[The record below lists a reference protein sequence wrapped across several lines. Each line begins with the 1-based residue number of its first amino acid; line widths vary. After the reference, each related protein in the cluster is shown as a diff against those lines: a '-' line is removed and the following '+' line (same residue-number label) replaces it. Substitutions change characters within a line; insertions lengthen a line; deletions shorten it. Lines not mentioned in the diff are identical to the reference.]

1 MRVPIESELQEKS
14 MAMPESQSP
23 RQNFSLGKLQ
33 PTAKQRLERW
43 QKEKFAPRLWKKDYT
58 LWSSKPLPELAD
70 RLGWLILPETMRGQL
85 DDMAA
90 LAKSAKAE
98 GISHVV
104 LLGMGGSSLAPE
116 VFQRTFG
123 NAPGYPELRVL
134 DSTQSESV
142 RAVEA
147 EVDLPRTLFLV
158 SSKSGT
164 TTETLSFFHYFWQRL
179 SQTGSG
185 KKTGAPGSHF
195 VAITDPG
202 TPLEKLA
209 SERSFRRVFPAP
221 EDVGGRYSALTVF
234 GLVPAA
240 LIGVDVR
247 RLLERAGQMAA
258 ACSSTPPSSGGLE
271 NPGLALG
278 AALGESALAG
288 RDKLTL
294 LASPSLDTLP
304 LWIEQ
309 LIAESTGKDGK
320 GIIPVAGEP
329 LGAPETYGTDRLFV
343 RLCMRGEE
351 DAALE
356 SRTAALETAGHLVVR
371 INLSGKEDLGQ
382 EFFRWEVAV
391 AAAGAVLGIH
401 PFNQPDVQLAKKL
414 ASEAMAAKSGRA
426 KGMGDERVKDL
437 SVERGEELKQA
448 LGSWLA
454 EAQSGDYLAIQAYLA
469 PTVRTAAALQSL
481 RAKLRDRLHLAT
493 TVGFGPRFLHSTGQL
508 HKGGPN
514 TGLFLQLV
522 DEPSADLPVPGMTYS
537 FGALIR
543 AQALGDFQAL
553 RQRGRRVLQVSMG
566 NDVPAGLRGL
576 LAALGG

>member
-1 MRVPIESELQEKS
+1 
-14 MAMPESQSP
+14 MATTSSSASSQS
-23 RQNFSLGKLQ
+23 FSLGKLQ
-33 PTAKQRLERW
+33 PGVEAIRQRW
-43 QKEKFAPRLWKKDYT
+43 QAEKFASRLWEKDYT
-58 LWSSKPLPELAD
+58 LWSSKPWPELAD
-70 RLGWLILPETMRGQL
+70 RLGWLTLPETMRGQL

-90 LAKSAKAE
+90 LAESAKAE

-134 DSTQSESV
+134 DSTHPEAV

-147 EVDLPRTLFLV
+147 AVDLPRTLFV
-158 SSKSGT
+158 VASKSGT
-164 TTETLSFFHYFWQRL
+164 TAETLSFFHYFWQRL
-179 SQTGSG
+179 SQTGLG

-209 SERSFRRVFPAP
+209 SERGFRRVFSAP

-247 RLLERAGQMAA
+247 RLLERAGQMAG
-258 ACSSTPPSSGGLE
+258 ACSSPSVHE

-278 AALGESALAG
+278 AVLGETARG
-288 RDKLTL
+288 GQDKLTL
-294 LASPSLDTLP
+294 LASPSLDALP
-304 LWIEQ
+304 RWIEQ

-320 GIIPVAGEP
+320 GIIPVVGEP

-356 SRTAALETAGHLVVR
+356 SQIAALEAAGHPVVR
-371 INLSGKEDLGQ
+371 INLSEKEELGQ

-401 PFNQPDVQLAKKL
+401 PFNQPDVQLAKEL
-414 ASEAMAAKSGRA
+414 AREAMAAKSGRA
-426 KGMGDERVKDL
+426 KGMGDERVREL
-437 SVERGEELKQA
+437 SVERGEELKAA
-448 LGSWLA
+448 LGSWLQ
-454 EAQSGDYLAIQAYLA
+454 EAQAGDYLAIQAYLA
-469 PTVRTAAALQSL
+469 PATGTAAALQNL

-522 DEPSADLPVPGMTYS
+522 DEPATDLPVPETAYS

-553 RQRGRRVLQVSMG
+553 RQRDRRMLQVSLG
-566 NDVPAGLRGL
+566 NDIPAGLRGL
-576 LAALGG
+576 LAALDG

>member
-1 MRVPIESELQEKS
+1 
-14 MAMPESQSP
+14 
-23 RQNFSLGKLQ
+23 
-33 PTAKQRLERW
+33 
-43 QKEKFAPRLWKKDYT
+43 
-58 LWSSKPLPELAD
+58 
-70 RLGWLILPETMRGQL
+70 
-85 DDMAA
+85 A
-90 LAKSAKAE
+90 LAESAKAE

-134 DSTQSESV
+134 DSTHPEAV

-147 EVDLPRTLFLV
+147 AVDLPRTLFLV

-185 KKTGAPGSHF
+185 EKTGAPGSRF

-209 SERSFRRVFPAP
+209 SERGFRRVFSAP

-247 RLLERAGQMAA
+247 RLLERAGQMAG
-258 ACSSTPPSSGGLE
+258 ACSSPSIHEHSGLAE

-278 AALGESALAG
+278 AVLGAAARSG
-288 RDKLTL
+288 QDKLTL
-294 LASPSLDTLP
+294 LASSSLDALP
-304 LWIEQ
+304 QWIEQ

-320 GIIPVAGEP
+320 GIIPVVGEP

-343 RLCMRGEE
+343 RLCIRGEE
-351 DAALE
+351 NAALE
-356 SRTAALETAGHLVVR
+356 SRTAALEAAGHPVVR
-371 INLSGKEDLGQ
+371 INLSEKEDLGQ

-414 ASEAMAAKSGRA
+414 AREAMAAKSGRA
-426 KGMGDERVKDL
+426 KGMGDERVREL
-437 SVERGEELKQA
+437 SVERSEELKGT
-448 LGSWLA
+448 LGSWLQ
-454 EAQSGDYLAIQAYLA
+454 EAQAGDYLAIHAYMA
-469 PTVRTAAALQSL
+469 PAMGTAAALQNL

-508 HKGGPN
+508 HKGGPK

-522 DEPSADLPVPGMTYS
+522 DEPATDLPVPEMTYS

-543 AQALGDFQAL
+543 AQAMGDFQAL
-553 RQRGRRVLQVSMG
+553 RQRGRRVLQVNMG

-576 LAALGG
+576 LAALDG

>member
-1 MRVPIESELQEKS
+1 
-14 MAMPESQSP
+14 MATTPSSASSQS
-23 RQNFSLGKLQ
+23 FSLGKLQ
-33 PTAKQRLERW
+33 PGVEAIWQRW
-43 QKEKFAPRLWKKDYT
+43 QAEKFASRLWEKDYT
-58 LWSSKPLPELAD
+58 LWSAEPLPELAD
-70 RLGWLILPETMRGQL
+70 RLGWLTLPETMRGQL

-90 LAKSAKAE
+90 LAESAKAE

-134 DSTQSESV
+134 DSTHPEAV

-147 EVDLPRTLFLV
+147 AVDLPRTLFLV

-185 KKTGAPGSHF
+185 EKTGAPGSHF

-209 SERSFRRVFPAP
+209 SERGFRRVFSAP

-247 RLLERAGQMAA
+247 RLLERAGQMAR
-258 ACSSTPPSSGGLE
+258 ACSSPSVHEHSGLAE

-278 AALGESALAG
+278 AVLGEAARSG
-288 RDKLTL
+288 QDKLTL
-294 LASPSLDTLP
+294 LASSSLDALP
-304 LWIEQ
+304 QWIEQ

-320 GIIPVAGEP
+320 GIIPVVGEP

-343 RLCMRGEE
+343 RLCIRGEE
-351 DAALE
+351 NAALE
-356 SRTAALETAGHLVVR
+356 SRTAALEAAGHPVVR
-371 INLSGKEDLGQ
+371 INLSEKEDLGQ

-414 ASEAMAAKSGRA
+414 AREAMAAKSGRA
-426 KGMGDERVKDL
+426 KGMGDERVREL
-437 SVERGEELKQA
+437 SVERSEELKGM
-448 LGSWLA
+448 LGSWLQ
-454 EAQSGDYLAIQAYLA
+454 EAQAGDYLAIHAYMA
-469 PTVRTAAALQSL
+469 PAMGTAAALQNL

-508 HKGGPN
+508 HKGGPK

-522 DEPSADLPVPGMTYS
+522 DEPATDLPVPEMTYS

-543 AQALGDFQAL
+543 AQAMGDFQAL
-553 RQRGRRVLQVSMG
+553 RQRGRRVLQVNMG

-576 LAALGG
+576 LAALDG

>member
-1 MRVPIESELQEKS
+1 
-14 MAMPESQSP
+14 MATTPSSASSQS
-23 RQNFSLGKLQ
+23 FSLGKLQ
-33 PTAKQRLERW
+33 PGVEAIWQRW
-43 QKEKFAPRLWKKDYT
+43 QAEKFASRLWEKDYT
-58 LWSSKPLPELAD
+58 LWSAEPLPELAD
-70 RLGWLILPETMRGQL
+70 RLGWLTLPETMRGQL

-90 LAKSAKAE
+90 LAESAKAE

-134 DSTQSESV
+134 DSTHPEAV
-142 RAVEA
+142 RTVEA
-147 EVDLPRTLFLV
+147 AVNLPRTLFLV

-179 SQTGSG
+179 SQTGSSE
-185 KKTGAPGSHF
+185 KTGAPGSRF

-209 SERSFRRVFPAP
+209 SERGFRRVFSAP

-247 RLLERAGQMAA
+247 RLLERAGQMAG
-258 ACSSTPPSSGGLE
+258 ACSSPSIHEHSGLAE

-278 AALGESALAG
+278 AVLGAAARSG
-288 RDKLTL
+288 QDKLTL
-294 LASPSLDTLP
+294 LASSSLDALP
-304 LWIEQ
+304 QWIEQ

-320 GIIPVAGEP
+320 GIIPVVGEP

-343 RLCMRGEE
+343 RLCIRGEE
-351 DAALE
+351 NAALE
-356 SRTAALETAGHLVVR
+356 SRTAALEAAGHPVVR
-371 INLSGKEDLGQ
+371 INLSEKEDLGQ

-414 ASEAMAAKSGRA
+414 AREAMAAKSGRA
-426 KGMGDERVKDL
+426 KGMGDERVREL
-437 SVERGEELKQA
+437 SVERSEELKGM
-448 LGSWLA
+448 LGSWLQ
-454 EAQSGDYLAIQAYLA
+454 EAQAGDYLAIHAYIA
-469 PTVRTAAALQSL
+469 PAMGTAAALQNL

-508 HKGGPN
+508 HKGGPK

-522 DEPSADLPVPGMTYS
+522 DEPATDLPVPEMTYS

-543 AQALGDFQAL
+543 AQAMGDFQAL
-553 RQRGRRVLQVSMG
+553 RQRGRRVLQVNMG

-576 LAALGG
+576 LAALDG

>member
-1 MRVPIESELQEKS
+1 
-14 MAMPESQSP
+14 MATPQSSASSQS
-23 RQNFSLGKLQ
+23 FSLGKLQ
-33 PTAKQRLERW
+33 PAVEATGQRW
-43 QKEKFAPRLWKKDYT
+43 QKEKFASRLWKKDYT

-70 RLGWLILPETMRGQL
+70 RLGWLTLPETMRGQL

-134 DSTQSESV
+134 DSTHPVAV

-147 EVDLPRTLFLV
+147 AVDLPRTLFLV

-185 KKTGAPGSHF
+185 EKTGAPGSHF

-209 SERSFRRVFPAP
+209 SERGFRRVFSAP
-221 EDVGGRYSALTVF
+221 EDIGGRYSALTVF

-247 RLLERAGQMAA
+247 RLLERAGQMAS

-288 RDKLTL
+288 RDKLTFVV
-294 LASPSLDTLP
+294 SPALEAFP

-320 GIIPVAGEP
+320 GIIPVVGEP
-329 LGAPETYGTDRLFV
+329 LGEPETYGTDRFFV

-356 SRTAALETAGHLVVR
+356 SRIAALEAAGHPVVR
-371 INLSGKEDLGQ
+371 INLSEKEELGQ

-401 PFNQPDVQLAKKL
+401 PFNQPDVQLAKEL
-414 ASEAMAAKSGRA
+414 AREAMAAKSGRA
-426 KGMGDERVKDL
+426 KGMGDERVREL
-437 SVERGEELKQA
+437 SVERGEELKAA
-448 LGSWLA
+448 LGSWLQ
-454 EAQSGDYLAIQAYLA
+454 EAQAGDYLAIQAYLA
-469 PTVRTAAALQSL
+469 PATGTAAALQNL

-522 DEPSADLPVPGMTYS
+522 DEPATDLPVPETAYS

-553 RQRGRRVLQVSMG
+553 RQRDRRMLQVSLG
-566 NDVPAGLRGL
+566 NDIPAGLRGL
-576 LAALGG
+576 LAALDG

>member
-1 MRVPIESELQEKS
+1 
-14 MAMPESQSP
+14 MATTPSSASSQS
-23 RQNFSLGKLQ
+23 FSLGKLQ
-33 PTAKQRLERW
+33 PGVEAIWQRW
-43 QKEKFAPRLWKKDYT
+43 QAEKFASRLWEKDYT
-58 LWSSKPLPELAD
+58 LWSAEPLPELAD
-70 RLGWLILPETMRGQL
+70 RLGWLTLPETMRGQL
-85 DDMAA
+85 DDMTA
-90 LAKSAKAE
+90 LAESAKAE

-134 DSTQSESV
+134 DSTHPEAV

-147 EVDLPRTLFLV
+147 AVDLPRTLFLV

-185 KKTGAPGSHF
+185 EKTGAPGSRF

-209 SERSFRRVFPAP
+209 SERSFRRVFSAP

-247 RLLERAGQMAA
+247 RLLERAGQMAG
-258 ACSSTPPSSGGLE
+258 ACSSPSIHEHSGLAE

-278 AALGESALAG
+278 AVLGAAARSG
-288 RDKLTL
+288 QDKLTL
-294 LASPSLDTLP
+294 LASSSLDALP
-304 LWIEQ
+304 QWIEQ

-320 GIIPVAGEP
+320 GIIPVVGEP

-343 RLCMRGEE
+343 RLCIRGEE
-351 DAALE
+351 NAALE
-356 SRTAALETAGHLVVR
+356 SRTAALEAAGHPVVR
-371 INLSGKEDLGQ
+371 INLSEKEDLGQ

-414 ASEAMAAKSGRA
+414 AREAMAAKSGRA
-426 KGMGDERVKDL
+426 KGMGDERVREL
-437 SVERGEELKQA
+437 SVERSEELKGM
-448 LGSWLA
+448 LGSWLQ
-454 EAQSGDYLAIQAYLA
+454 EAQAGDYLAIHAYIA
-469 PTVRTAAALQSL
+469 PAMGTAAALQNL

-508 HKGGPN
+508 HKGGPK

-522 DEPSADLPVPGMTYS
+522 DEPATDLPVPEMTYS

-543 AQALGDFQAL
+543 AQAMGDFQAL
-553 RQRGRRVLQVSMG
+553 RQRGRRVLQVNMG

-576 LAALGG
+576 LAALDG

>member
-1 MRVPIESELQEKS
+1 MRRPETELEEES
-14 MAMPESQSP
+14 MATPPSSVSSQS
-23 RQNFSLGKLQ
+23 FSLGKLQ
-33 PTAKQRLERW
+33 TGVEAIWQRW
-43 QKEKFAPRLWKKDYT
+43 QAEKFASRLWEKDYT
-58 LWSSKPLPELAD
+58 LWSSEPLSELAD
-70 RLGWLILPETMRGQL
+70 RLGWLTLPETMRGQL

-90 LAKSAKAE
+90 LAESAKAE

-134 DSTQSESV
+134 DSTHPEAV

-147 EVDLPRTLFLV
+147 AVDLPRTLFLV

-179 SQTGSG
+179 SQTESG
-185 KKTGAPGSHF
+185 KKTGAPGCHF

-209 SERSFRRVFPAP
+209 SERSFRRVFSAP

-240 LIGVDVR
+240 LIGVDVP
-247 RLLERAGQMAA
+247 RLLERAGQMAG
-258 ACSSTPPSSGGLE
+258 ACSSPSIHE
-271 NPGLALG
+271 NSGLALG
-278 AALGESALAG
+278 AVLGEAARG
-288 RDKLTL
+288 GQDKLTF
-294 LASPSLDTLP
+294 LASPSLDALP
-304 LWIEQ
+304 HWIEQ

-320 GIIPVAGEP
+320 GIIPVVGEP
-329 LGAPETYGTDRLFV
+329 HGAPETYGTDRLFV
-343 RLCMRGEE
+343 RLCIRGEE
-351 DAALE
+351 KAALE
-356 SRTAALETAGHLVVR
+356 SQTAALEAAGHPVVR
-371 INLSGKEDLGQ
+371 ITLSEKEDLGQ
-382 EFFRWEVAV
+382 EFFRWEMAA
-391 AAAGAVLGIH
+391 AAAGTVLGIH
-401 PFNQPDVQLAKKL
+401 PFNQPDVQLAKEL
-414 ASEAMAAKSGRA
+414 AREAMAAKSGRA
-426 KGMGDERVKDL
+426 KGMGDERVREL
-437 SVERGEELKQA
+437 SVERGEELKGA

-454 EAQSGDYLAIQAYLA
+454 ETQSGDYIATQAYLA
-469 PTVRTAAALQSL
+469 PTNEAVAALQSL

-514 TGLFLQLV
+514 SGLFLQLV
-522 DEPSADLPVPGMTYS
+522 DEPTADLPVPEMSYS

-553 RQRGRRVLQVSMG
+553 RQRGRRVLQISMG
-566 NDVPAGLRGL
+566 NDIPAGLRDL
-576 LAALGG
+576 LAALDG

>member
-1 MRVPIESELQEKS
+1 
-14 MAMPESQSP
+14 MATPQSSASSQS
-23 RQNFSLGKLQ
+23 FSLGKLQ
-33 PTAKQRLERW
+33 PGVEAILQRW
-43 QKEKFAPRLWKKDYT
+43 QAEKFALRLWKKDHT
-58 LWSSKPLPELAD
+58 LWSPQPAPELAD
-70 RLGWLILPETMRGQL
+70 RLGWLALPETMRGQL
-85 DDMAA
+85 DDIAA
-90 LAKSAKAE
+90 LTESAKAE

-123 NAPGYPELRVL
+123 NARGYPELRVL
-134 DSTQSESV
+134 DSTHPESV

-147 EVDLPRTLFLV
+147 AVDLPHTLFLV

-185 KKTGAPGSHF
+185 EKTGAPGRHF

-209 SERSFRRVFPAP
+209 SERSFRRVFSAP

-240 LIGVDVR
+240 LVGVDVR
-247 RLLERAGQMAA
+247 RLLERAGQMAG
-258 ACSSTPPSSGGLE
+258 ACSSPPAHENSALAEKSGLAE

-278 AALGESALAG
+278 AALGEAARG
-288 RDKLTL
+288 GQDKLTL
-294 LASPSLDTLP
+294 LASPSLDALP
-304 LWIEQ
+304 HWIEQ
-309 LIAESTGKDGK
+309 LVAESTGKDGK
-320 GIIPVAGEP
+320 GIIPVVGEP

-351 DAALE
+351 NAALE
-356 SRTAALETAGHLVVR
+356 TRTAALEAAGHPVVR
-371 INLSGKEDLGQ
+371 INLSEKEDLGQ

-401 PFNQPDVQLAKKL
+401 PFNQPDVQLAKEL
-414 ASEAMAAKSGRA
+414 AREAMAAKSGRA
-426 KGMGDERVKDL
+426 KGLGDERVREL
-437 SVERGEELKQA
+437 SVERGEEIKEA
-448 LGSWLA
+448 LGSWLK
-454 EAQSGDYLAIQAYLA
+454 EAQSGDYLAIHAYVA
-469 PTVRTAAALQSL
+469 PAAGTAAVLQKL
-481 RAKLRDRLHLAT
+481 RVRLRDRLHLAT

-522 DEPSADLPVPGMTYS
+522 DEPASDLPVPETTYS

-553 RQRGRRVLQVSMG
+553 RQRGRRVLQVSLG
-566 NDVPAGLRGL
+566 NNVPVGLRGL
-576 LAALGG
+576 LAALDG